1 LPFPP
6 KNQLSTLRP
15 DGRGFWSLVGGAEGF
30 YHEAYLITEDTLRGV
45 KRKLDAKKNT
55 ALLGS
60 AFLVLLGVSYAENL
74 FFFSIL
80 GNVLNNVAIAV
91 GMLFLHNVLVVS
103 LILLGMTFYVSLVV
117 HGFFKN
123 DKHADVVISHPR
135 SFALIFS
142 LLVVFL
148 SILRGATLIN
158 GGITVELLPLILLI
172 STPIGIVE
180 GYGIYLTIKKTLG
193 RTMNMKGLASIYA
206 VFLVA
211 SVMEV
216 AFINGLILFA
226 V

>member
-1 LPFPP
+1 M
-6 KNQLSTLRP
+6 
-15 DGRGFWSLVGGAEGF
+15 
-30 YHEAYLITEDTLRGV
+30 
-45 KRKLDAKKNT
+45 RKMDAKKNT

-60 AFLVLLGVSYAENL
+60 AFSIFLGLSYAENL

-80 GNVLNNVAIAV
+80 GNVLSNVALAV

-117 HGFFKN
+117 HGFFKK

-142 LLVVFL
+142 FIVVFL
-148 SILRGATLIN
+148 SILRGATLMN

-180 GYGIYLTIKKTLG
+180 GYGIYLTIKRTLG
-193 RTMNMKGLASIYA
+193 RTMTMKALASIYA

-216 AFINGLILFA
+216 AFINGLVLFA